1 MCKNGKES
9 NSGSEHAATL
19 ASTKHARSKSAA
31 SASDQPQKQTKASTS
46 VQTSIKPHTY
56 KVIDIPFSPV
66 ERDVVQAQALRAVIS
81 TNSAFGLFEDPEMQE
96 LFHLFRTVTPSVLPS
111 GKSVG
116 GKLLND
122 AAQSV
127 EQKLLKTLKGQYV
140 GLV

>member
-1 MCKNGKES
+1 MAKES
-9 NSGSEHAATL
+9 NSGLEHTATS

-31 SASDQPQKQTKASTS
+31 STSDQPQKQTKASTS

-81 TNSAFGLFEDPEMQE
+81 TNSAFRLFEDPKMQE
-96 LFHLFRTVTPSVLPS
+96 LFHLFRTAAPSVLPS
-111 GKSVG
+111 GKSVR

-127 EQKLLKTLKGQYV
+127 EEKLLKTLKEQYV